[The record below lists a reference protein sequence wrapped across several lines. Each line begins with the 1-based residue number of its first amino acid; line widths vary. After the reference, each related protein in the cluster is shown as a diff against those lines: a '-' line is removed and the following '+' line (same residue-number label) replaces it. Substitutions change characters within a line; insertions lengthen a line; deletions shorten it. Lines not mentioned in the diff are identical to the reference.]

1 MTSQGAREANV
12 KEDSPSQRHLST
24 GEENA
29 RTCSVLPRHDPVD
42 VALVEECGG
51 VAAAVAAPVPVV
63 AALVAVAAAGAG
75 GVAALAA
82 AAHQISRIQIWRGE
96 SLTPP
101 SQVSSLFLVSVAFPW
116 RSNDVIELLLLP
128 PKAIAAR
135 AHGGDTF
142 SGTKI
147 TG

>member
-24 GEENA
+24 GEGNA

-42 VALVEECGG
+42 VALVEEGGG

-82 AAHQISRIQIWRGE
+82 AHQISRTQIWRG
-96 SLTPP
+96 
-101 SQVSSLFLVSVAFPW
+101 
-116 RSNDVIELLLLP
+116 
-128 PKAIAAR
+128 
-135 AHGGDTF
+135 
-142 SGTKI
+142 
-147 TG
+147 